1 MTARRLGLTLAR
13 TAVASAAV
21 LAASGTVLAEQRT
34 VHVGRGGTQFVDDVS
49 GTNIT
54 TIHVG
59 DSVTWVWEGTMQHS
73 VTSGSCDHNGGG
85 GGGGG
90 YGGYGGG
97 GYGGTCADDHAWT
110 STGLQGSGF
119 SFTQTFSTQGPYPY
133 YCAMHQNAM
142 TAKVIVM
149 PGILS
154 AGCTADE
161 HTLCL
166 GGGRFSATAHWTK
179 PDNTEGDGNAV
190 PLTDDSG
197 YFWFF
202 DSTNIEAVT
211 KVLNGCALDNAY
223 WVFAAG
229 LTNVKVRLTVT
240 DTQTTSVYTRD
251 NAQGNAF
258 QPIQDTAAFPA
269 SCP

>member
-1 MTARRLGLTLAR
+1 MTSIRRLARVFAR
-13 TAVASAAV
+13 TALSAAALAV
-21 LAASGTVLAEQRT
+21 LAGTALAEQRT
-34 VHVGRGGTQFVDDVS
+34 VHVGRGGTYYVDDQS
-49 GTNIT
+49 GTSTT

-59 DSVTWVWEGTMQHS
+59 DTVTWVWEGTMSHS
-73 VTSGSCDHNGGG
+73 VTSGTCRAGG

-97 GYGGTCADDHAWT
+97 GGSCDDAKVWT
-110 STGLQGSGF
+110 STGLQSSGF
-119 SFTQTFSTQGPYPY
+119 SFSWTFSAQGAYPY
-133 YCAMHQNAM
+133 FCEMHQDAM
-142 TAKVIVM
+142 TGKVIVM
-149 PGILS
+149 PGILAS
-154 AGCTADE
+154 GCTADE

-166 GGGRFSATAHWTK
+166 NGGRFAATAHWTK
-179 PDNTEGDGNAV
+179 TDGTEGDGNAI

-202 DSTNIEAVT
+202 DPTNIEAVT

-229 LTNVKVRLTVT
+229 LTNVQVHLTVT
-240 DTQTTSVYTRD
+240 DTQTGAAYVRD
-251 NAQGNAF
+251 NAQGSAF
-258 QPIQDTAAFPA
+258 QPVQDTQAFPT